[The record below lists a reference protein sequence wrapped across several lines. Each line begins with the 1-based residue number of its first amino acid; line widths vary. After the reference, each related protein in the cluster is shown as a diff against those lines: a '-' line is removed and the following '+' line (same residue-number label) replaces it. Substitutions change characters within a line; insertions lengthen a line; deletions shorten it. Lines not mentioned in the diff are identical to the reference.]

1 MLIIDVKSIYE
12 YAGLSF
18 ANSSS
23 KLFLGSSITDC
34 VYTCLVDLGFNP
46 VNGRYVVVPETVKKL
61 LLLHLEQKLIGI
73 PTNTIITLNEVNH
86 FVYVYIR

>member
-1 MLIIDVKSIYE
+1 MLVIDVKTIYE

-18 ANSSS
+18 AESFS

-73 PTNTIITLNEVNH
+73 PTNTIITLNEVYH